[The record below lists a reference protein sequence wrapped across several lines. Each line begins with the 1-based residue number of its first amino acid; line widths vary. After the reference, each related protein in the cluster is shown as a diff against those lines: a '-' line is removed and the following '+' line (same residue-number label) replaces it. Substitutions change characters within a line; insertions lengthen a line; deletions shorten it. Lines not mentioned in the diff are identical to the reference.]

1 MPRYYFSIEEEGM
14 VLHDECGEICSD
26 PKHAEE
32 QARKAAVDM
41 IRHGFSGAKQIDRII
56 VVREEGGAP
65 FVRVR
70 VLTLV
75 EVERLKLPPR

>member
-1 MPRYYFSIEEEGM
+1 
-14 VLHDECGEICSD
+14 
-26 PKHAEE
+26 
-32 QARKAAVDM
+32 M

-70 VLTLV
+70 VLTIV
-75 EVERLKLPPR
+75 EIERLKPPPR

>member
-1 MPRYYFSIEEEGM
+1 MPRYFFSIEEDGI

-41 IRHGFSGAKQIDRII
+41 IRHGFSGTKQINRVI

>member
-1 MPRYYFSIEEEGM
+1 MPRYYFDIEENGI
-14 VLHDECGEICSD
+14 VLHDECGETCSD

-41 IRHGFSGAKQIDRII
+41 IRHGVAGAKQIDRII

-70 VLTLV
+70 VIAIV
-75 EVERLKLPPR
+75 EVERLPPPR

>member
-1 MPRYYFSIEEEGM
+1 MPRYYFTIEEDGI

-41 IRHGFSGAKQIDRII
+41 IRHGFADTKQINRII
-56 VVREEGGAP
+56 EVREEGGAP

-70 VLTLV
+70 VIAIV
-75 EVERLKLPPR
+75 EVERLKPPSR